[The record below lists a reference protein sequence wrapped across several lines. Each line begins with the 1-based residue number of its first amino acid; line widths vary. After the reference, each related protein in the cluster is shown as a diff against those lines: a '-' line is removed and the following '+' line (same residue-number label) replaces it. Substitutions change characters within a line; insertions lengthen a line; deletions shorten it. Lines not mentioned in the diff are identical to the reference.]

1 MTTDKNAIDNI
12 VKNAMTDANKDAAEE
27 SSQVKAKVK
36 LNKDASQSVE
46 TTKQNVSEQ
55 RENNSESS
63 GASEK
68 INTEKKSQAQEK
80 TTEASDKSSSP
91 KKAATPP
98 STKEKTTKPKKSA
111 RWPIILLLLIM
122 LCALAAMG
130 YFLWVQD
137 KKINAISSDG
147 NSQTQQYETKVNTL
161 ETHISSINNDINS
174 QLDQQK
180 QSVSQLQKENE
191 MLKQQ
196 ISGQREQWA
205 ALTTTTNEDW
215 KLAEAHYLTRLAGQ
229 RLVMERNSQG
239 ALALLQA
246 ADEILQKLTDPEL
259 FRVREKLVEDITALK
274 LVKSV
279 DREGIFLSLAAM
291 SKALVVLPSPVPQ
304 NYQNAPLI
312 AEEKPKETA
321 KGFDVVKQ
329 SFSKALS
336 ALQSYIRITKH
347 DETIQSLLPAEGQAY
362 LQNSLRLTIETA
374 QLALLKEQQLVF
386 EESLGKASRLL
397 SEYYPFSKEAESL
410 VGDLN
415 ALKQHNIIQV
425 LPEITQSQKALAA
438 YIERLHRLK
447 NMSEPQA
454 AVKSNSSLSKPAA
467 VSAQTTSASTT
478 SELTPP
484 VSRPKDAEVV
494 E

>member
-1 MTTDKNAIDNI
+1 MTTDKNSVDNI
-12 VKNAMTDANKDAAEE
+12 VKNAMKDSKENASDVSVDESTKNTSSAELTSKEATSSE
-27 SSQVKAKVK
+27 S
-36 LNKDASQSVE
+36 ASDSKE
-46 TTKQNVSEQ
+46 NATTKNKKPSE
-55 RENNSESS
+55 ELK
-63 GASEK
+63 AEK
-68 INTEKKSQAQEK
+68 EKELEQKTGEK
-80 TTEASDKSSSP
+80 AEQPKEKVEAS
-91 KKAATPP
+91 AVP
-98 STKEKTTKPKKSA
+98 SAPEEKQKQKTAS

-122 LCALAAMG
+122 LGALGAVG
-130 YFLWVQD
+130 YFLWMQD
-137 KKINAISSDG
+137 QKINSITSDG
-147 NSQTQQYETKVNTL
+147 DSQTQRYESKVNTL
-161 ETHISSINNDINS
+161 QNTVSSISNEINT

-180 QSVSQLQKENE
+180 QSVANLVKENE
-191 MLKQQ
+191 LLKQQ

-229 RLVMERNSQG
+229 RLIMERNSQG

-246 ADEILQKLTDPEL
+246 ADEILQKLSDPEL
-259 FRVREKLVEDITALK
+259 FRVREKLAEDITTLK

-304 NYQNAPLI
+304 NYQNAPI
-312 AEEKPKETA
+312 ISEEKSQETV

-336 ALQSYIRITKH
+336 AFQSYIRITKH
-347 DETIQSLLPAEGQAY
+347 DEALEPLLPADGQAY
-362 LQNSLRLTIETA
+362 LQNSLRLTLETA

-386 EESLGKASRLL
+386 EESLDKASRLL
-397 SEYYPFSKEAESL
+397 NEYYPFSKEAESL

-415 ALKQHNIIQV
+415 ALKQQNIIQV
-425 LPEITQSQKALAA
+425 LPDITQSQKALGA

-447 NMSEPQA
+447 NISEPQA
-454 AVKSNSSLSKPAA
+454 AVKPSASLSNPE
-467 VSAQTTSASTT
+467 SSDS
-478 SELTPP
+478 L
-484 VSRPKDAEVV
+484 PKAKSAEVV